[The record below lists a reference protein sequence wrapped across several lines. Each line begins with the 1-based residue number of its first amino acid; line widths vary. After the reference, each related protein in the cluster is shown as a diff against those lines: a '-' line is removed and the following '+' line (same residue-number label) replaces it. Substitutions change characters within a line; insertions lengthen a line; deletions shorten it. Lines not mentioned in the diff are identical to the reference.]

1 MNTTNNKMQF
11 YIDSVNNGTRQIDT
25 FAKTKR
31 NFGTIVMPTGYGK
44 SAYIFDD
51 CIYNIIHKDPNKK
64 LIICICSHIL
74 NLNAQTFMDF
84 LTVLPDCNM
93 VNNVL
98 NNHKVLL
105 VLNSSDTIDTYK
117 EPVNCSNNIDE
128 IKTFIYKD
136 KKTNKIK
143 TVLDDF
149 NKSDYDIALISS
161 CNKSLHKFINSIK
174 NTKNIDIITYIDE
187 CHNIVTDNDEF
198 SDNIN
203 FKKLVK
209 NSYKCYGLSATPGN
223 FVSLFNEI
231 INKNKL
237 SGNIHVPVDE
247 RIVNVSASYA
257 INENIII
264 KPYVKYIHT
273 SDGKLTAET
282 ILKCMDDAIN
292 SKNTKYN
299 KLLVTC
305 STIPEARNLFNK
317 CKNNFKCFKNT
328 SEDDCKI
335 KEFCDE
341 VDTYEGNCIIFH
353 CKKLIQ
359 GIDIKSISDCIITN
373 NTNGDSNS
381 KNRIIQIIGRC
392 LRTNSG
398 ERGIP
403 YDNRIKKYANVYIL
417 SNGNSEYDKNIAH
430 TIIEYY
436 GIDNILFDDEYGHTG
451 SHPKNPLMY
460 DNKNNNKDNKTN
472 IIKQIKYELDEL
484 KLNLQNYIK
493 TKIIPLYNDIIA
505 NGGKIDIQQ
514 IYKSCNFTELSD
526 NTNTL
531 NLFNETDKIQ
541 VIKNVFKQNNI
552 NI

>member
-25 FAKTKR
+25 IAKTKR

-51 CIYNIIHKDPNKK
+51 CIYNIIHKNPNKK

-84 LTVLPDCNM
+84 LAVLHGCNI
-93 VNNVL
+93 VNTVL
-98 NNHKVLL
+98 NNYKVLL
-105 VLNSSDTIDTYK
+105 ALNSSDTIETYK
-117 EPVNCSNNIDE
+117 EPVNGSNNIDE
-128 IKTFIYKD
+128 IRTFIYKD
-136 KKTNKIK
+136 KNTKKIK
-143 TVLDDF
+143 TLLDDF

-187 CHNIVTDNDEF
+187 CHNIVNDNEF

-209 NSYKCYGLSATPGN
+209 TSYKCYGFSATPGN

-273 SDGKLTAET
+273 SDGKLTKEV
-282 ILKCMDDAIN
+282 IFNCMENAIN

-305 STIPEARNLFNK
+305 STRQEATNLFNE
-317 CKNNFKCFKNT
+317 CKKRFKCFKNT
-328 SEDDCKI
+328 SDDDYEI
-335 KEFCDE
+335 KKFCDE
-341 VDTYEGNCIIFH
+341 VDTYEDNCIIFH
-353 CKKLIQ
+353 CRKLIQ

-373 NTNGDSNS
+373 NTTGDSNS

-398 ERGIP
+398 ERGIL

-417 SNGNSEYDKNIAH
+417 SNGNSEYDKNIAY

-436 GIDNILFDDEYGHTG
+436 GIDNILFDDEYGHSG

-472 IIKQIKYELDEL
+472 IIKQIKCELDEL
-484 KLNLQNYIK
+484 KLNLQNHIK

-505 NGGKIDIQQ
+505 HGGKIYIQE
-514 IYKSCNFTELSD
+514 IYKLCNFTELSD